1 MDFETGDWLASMGYK
16 DHGGGIY
23 VGSDVWVGR
32 GSRLKAAGDTG
43 ILTIGDGAVIA
54 ADSVVVRDVPPY
66 AVVGGNPA
74 KIIKYRFSPEM
85 IDAFLRLR
93 WWDWSIEK
101 IHENLD
107 IINDPRAFL
116 KRHGY

>member
-1 MDFETGDWLASMGYK
+1 MGYK

-66 AVVGGNPA
+66 AVCRRNPA
-74 KIIKYRFSPEM
+74 K
-85 IDAFLRLR
+85 
-93 WWDWSIEK
+93 
-101 IHENLD
+101 
-107 IINDPRAFL
+107 
-116 KRHGY
+116 